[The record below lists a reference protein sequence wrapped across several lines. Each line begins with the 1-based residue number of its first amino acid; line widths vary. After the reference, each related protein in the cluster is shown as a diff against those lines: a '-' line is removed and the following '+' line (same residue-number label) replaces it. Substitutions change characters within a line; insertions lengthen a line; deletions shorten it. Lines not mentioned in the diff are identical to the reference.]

1 MNAQLPTRTET
12 GYCLG
17 NLLAEGL
24 PPRQS
29 QILLMRASGASIKS
43 IAQTLQCSA
52 ANVQQ
57 GINNLFYKL
66 NAHSSHELI
75 TKAFLRNYLKTFA
88 VMLFLTSIFGTNP
101 PDQNTPLRTG
111 RIRTTQ
117 QMRTQRGGNNKK
129 LWS

>member
-1 MNAQLPTRTET
+1 MSTQLPQRTAK
-12 GYCLG
+12 GYSFG
-17 NLLAEGL
+17 SFAVEGL

-29 QILLMRASGASIKS
+29 QILLMRASGASVKS

-88 VMLFLTSIFGTNP
+88 VMLFLTSMFGTNP

-117 QMRTQRGGNNKK
+117 QMRAHRGSNNKK
-129 LWS
+129 LWG